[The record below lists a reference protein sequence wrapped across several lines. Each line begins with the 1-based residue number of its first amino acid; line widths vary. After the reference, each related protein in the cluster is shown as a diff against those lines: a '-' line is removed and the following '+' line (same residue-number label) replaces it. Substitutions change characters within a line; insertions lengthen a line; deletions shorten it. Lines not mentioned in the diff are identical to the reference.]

1 MQGPKKS
8 SRYSR
13 GDCLRVK
20 EKSFRAGISMAALP
34 DVEGLR
40 EKVEFARGFC

>member
-1 MQGPKKS
+1 MS

-20 EKSFRAGISMAALP
+20 EFRAGILMAELP

-40 EKVEFARGFC
+40 EKVEFSPGFC

>member
-1 MQGPKKS
+1 MGQGPKKP

-20 EKSFRAGISMAALP
+20 EFRAGIFRAALL

-40 EKVEFARGFC
+40 EKMEFAPGFC